1 MLIEGL
7 EKLLP
12 DCQSGDKFRFRKR
25 LAAQREKKQGTDQA
39 KVLNQLAREIRQSV
53 NACHVRDLA
62 IPREICYPV
71 ELPVSENASK
81 LVQLVRDHQVLRLK
95 GRLWLSGK
103 ALPLQIQMVG
113 PRLNSWFEASP
124 PTAWTP
130 DSGCGADLVVL
141 SLQPDAADAIRS
153 SLQRLMQATPA
164 TANPAATTPRA

>member
-53 NACHVRDLA
+53 NACHVRDSA
-62 IPREICYPV
+62 IPRDMCYPA

-81 LVQLVRDHQVLRLK
+81 LVQLVRDHQVLIVA
-95 GRLWLSGK
+95 GDTGSGK
-103 ALPLQIQMVG
+103 TTQLPKICLEAGLGRSGLIGHTQPRRLAASSVAARIAEELGTEVG
-113 PRLNSWFEASP
+113 KGIGFQVRFSEKTRRRLF
-124 PTAWTP
+124 
-130 DSGCGADLVVL
+130 
-141 SLQPDAADAIRS
+141 
-153 SLQRLMQATPA
+153 
-164 TANPAATTPRA
+164 

>member
-62 IPREICYPV
+62 IPREICYPA

-81 LVQLVRDHQVLRLK
+81 LVQLVRDHQVLIVA
-95 GRLWLSGK
+95 GDTGSGK
-103 ALPLQIQMVG
+103 TTQLPKICLEAGLGRSGLIGHTQ
-113 PRLNSWFEASP
+113 PRRLAASSV
-124 PTAWTP
+124 AARIAEEL
-130 DSGCGADLVVL
+130 GL
-141 SLQPDAADAIRS
+141 SLIHI
-153 SLQRLMQATPA
+153 
-164 TANPAATTPRA
+164 